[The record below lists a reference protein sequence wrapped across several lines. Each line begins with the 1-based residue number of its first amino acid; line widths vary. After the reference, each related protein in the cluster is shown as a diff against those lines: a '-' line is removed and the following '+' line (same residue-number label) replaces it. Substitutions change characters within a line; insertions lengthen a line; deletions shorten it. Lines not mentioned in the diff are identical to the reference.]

1 MTGTMLALTI
11 FEFAA
16 VVLVIIGLL
25 YEKKLID
32 FEERVGNALGTYIG
46 KKLRRYYIK
55 KKAKQGKHL
64 HAVPVRKETAG
75 SVNNSSIRY
84 IA

>member
-1 MTGTMLALTI
+1 MTGTMLFLTI

-16 VVLVIIGLL
+16 VVLIIAGFI
-25 YEKKLID
+25 YEKNLIE
-32 FEERVGNALGTYIG
+32 FEDKVATALGTYIG

-64 HAVPVRKETAG
+64 RSVPVCKES
-75 SVNNSSIRY
+75 SVTNNSNIGY

>member
-16 VVLVIIGLL
+16 VVLVIIGLI

-32 FEERVGNALGTYIG
+32 FEERIGNALGTYIG

-55 KKAKQGKHL
+55 NKAKQGKHL
-64 HAVPVRKETAG
+64 RAVPDRKVST
-75 SVNNSSIRY
+75 SVEKPDVRY